1 MSAPTVLKKILARK
15 QEEIIQRSSIT
26 TLEQLYVLAESQTPP
41 RGFIQSMRDHL
52 AAGKSAVIAEVKKA
66 SPSKGVIRENFEP
79 VSIAKSYEAAG
90 AACMSVL
97 TDADFFQGHEDYM
110 VAARS
115 AVSIPVI
122 RKDFIVDEYQVVES
136 RALGADC
143 ILLIVSAF
151 LDDVKKLNALHELA
165 NNLGMDVLVEVH
177 DKAELDIA
185 LAMNLQ
191 MVGINNRNLHT
202 FETSLNN
209 TIDLLPFINDSV
221 LVVTESGI
229 HCAED
234 VALMRKNNVDAFL
247 VGEAFMRK
255 EVPGDGLKELFFS

>member
-15 QEEIIQRSSIT
+15 QEEIAERSAQIS
-26 TLEQLYVLAESQTPP
+26 LEQLHAQAKKQSAP
-41 RGFIQSMRDHL
+41 RGFIQAMRNNL

-66 SPSKGVIRENFEP
+66 SPSKGVIREDFNP
-79 VSIAKSYEAAG
+79 VDIAKSYEVAG
-90 AACMSVL
+90 ATCMSVL

-110 VAARS
+110 VAARN

-122 RKDFIVDEYQVVES
+122 RKDFIIDEYQVVES

-151 LDDVKKLNALHELA
+151 LDDVEKLKTLHTYA
-165 NNLGMDVLVEVH
+165 NDLGMDVLVEVH
-177 DKAELDIA
+177 DKHELDIA
-185 LAMNLQ
+185 LTMNLQ

-209 TIDLLPFINDSV
+209 TVDLLPFITDDMI
-221 LVVTESGI
+221 VVTESGI
-229 HCAED
+229 HSRSD
-234 VALMRKNNVDAFL
+234 VKFMRENKVDAFL

-255 EVPGDGLKELFFS
+255 KIPGDGLKELFFS

>member
-15 QEEIIQRSSIT
+15 REEIAERSLT
-26 TLEQLYVLAESQTPP
+26 TSLTELYYLADKQSAP
-41 RGFIQSMRDHL
+41 RGFMRAMRNQV
-52 AAGKSAVIAEVKKA
+52 AAGRSAVIAEVKKA

-79 VSIAKSYEAAG
+79 VEIAKSYQAAG

-110 VAARS
+110 VAARA
-115 AVSIPVI
+115 AVTIPVI
-122 RKDFIVDEYQVVES
+122 RKDFIIDEYQVVES

-151 LDDVKKLNALHELA
+151 LDDVEKLTVLHTLA
-165 NNLGMDVLVEVH
+165 NELGMDVLVEVH
-177 DKAELDIA
+177 DKQELDIA
-185 LAMNLQ
+185 LNMDLQ

-209 TIDLLPFINDSV
+209 TIDLLAFIADDI

-229 HCAED
+229 HSKAD
-234 VALMRKNNVDAFL
+234 VALMREHKVDAFL

-255 EVPGDGLKELFFS
+255 VVPGDGLRDLFFS